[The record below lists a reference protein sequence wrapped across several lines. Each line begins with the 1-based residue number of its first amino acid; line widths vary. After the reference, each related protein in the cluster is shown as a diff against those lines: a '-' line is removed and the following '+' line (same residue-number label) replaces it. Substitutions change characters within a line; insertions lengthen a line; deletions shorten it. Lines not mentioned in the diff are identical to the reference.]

1 MKKNWAVHAGP
12 ACTHDDAGAGW
23 RGAGPLDAAP
33 ALPDTTSQL
42 AAFTQEMADSAE
54 HALDAELAADVL
66 AGLGRATGLAD
77 IGTPLLTHKASP
89 APSPFKAEA
98 PPAVLAD
105 ASAPQPIAELAN
117 QRFGTA
123 QGLALQVSQR
133 FASSSAFATDVALAH
148 AAGPL
153 DIRFD
158 LTGNKALSGGSPMA
172 LSYASSALV
181 AVGPVLTLGMVAH
194 GDLGTTNALAPG
206 TDQIAGPVAK
216 LRLLGQRA
224 SLNAET
230 GYNFHVMPG
239 NAPMPGQLTLGVA
252 SSILTRP
259 RAAFMRGPCQTITA
273 PPRTASSRSACGC
286 IMPIGATR
294 TRRC

>member
-1 MKKNWAVHAGP
+1 MHRPPVMTRATRRQCALPLLALCLIAGGHAC
-12 ACTHDDAGAGW
+12 AQT
-23 RGAGPLDAAP
+23 PLDAAP

-42 AAFTQEMADSAE
+42 AAFTQERADSAE

-77 IGTPLLTHKASP
+77 IGTTLLTHKASP
-89 APSPFKAEA
+89 ASTSAASPFKAKA

-158 LTGNKALSGGSPMA
+158 LTGNKALSASSPMA

-230 GYNFHVMPG
+230 GYNSHVMPG
-239 NAPMPGQLTLGVA
+239 NAPMPGQFHMNLNFNVKL
-252 SSILTRP
+252 
-259 RAAFMRGPCQTITA
+259 
-273 PPRTASSRSACGC
+273 
-286 IMPIGATR
+286 
-294 TRRC
+294 

>member
-1 MKKNWAVHAGP
+1 MPGPIMQCPPVMPRATRRLCALPLLALCLIAGGK
-12 ACTHDDAGAGW
+12 ACAQT
-23 RGAGPLDAAP
+23 PLDAAP
-33 ALPDTTSQL
+33 ALPDTTTQL

-89 APSPFKAEA
+89 APSPFKAKA

-105 ASAPQPIAELAN
+105 ASAPRPIAELAN

-194 GDLGTTNALAPG
+194 GDLGTTNALAPS

-239 NAPMPGQLTLGVA
+239 NAPALQEFPLVKL
-252 SSILTRP
+252 
-259 RAAFMRGPCQTITA
+259 
-273 PPRTASSRSACGC
+273 
-286 IMPIGATR
+286 
-294 TRRC
+294 RRRRHFGKFPDR